1 MASILIVD
9 DDPTVRL
16 IARELL
22 RDGDHAIVEA
32 ADGDLAMAV
41 IEAVPLDLVVLDL
54 LMPNKDGLEVL
65 RHVKANLPH
74 IRILAVSSG
83 GRIGAVSYLETAR
96 VFGADEVMMK
106 PLRLDSFANAVEG
119 LLGSATASVNP
130 WALSAWAARR
140 TTASSGPS
148 LTPRRPANT
157 STSMAGAAAQR
168 RRVDW

>member
-32 ADGDLAMAV
+32 ADGDLAIAV
-41 IEAVPLDLVVLDL
+41 IEAVPLDLIVLDL

-65 RHVKANLPH
+65 RHVKARHPH

-83 GRIGAVSYLETAR
+83 DRIGAVSYLETAR

-106 PLRLDSFANAVEG
+106 PLRLDSFASTVEA
-119 LLGSATASVNP
+119 LLRVPTGRTSP
-130 WALSAWAARR
+130 WALSA
-140 TTASSGPS
+140 
-148 LTPRRPANT
+148 
-157 STSMAGAAAQR
+157 
-168 RRVDW
+168 